1 MAHLCFST
9 LRPNLY
15 PKVEKSLLLNY
26 LDGKTTDM
34 TLETAKQ
41 QVLAQGESASKEALA
56 IVRGGMTI
64 CEKKADGSR
73 KYVWVKVK
81 PTMTDDESSIDVAL
95 ENQRMRKT
103 RQPSTAPIRL
113 AQTEPVI
120 PNATKAPNLSSESET
135 QIARPSFFERLKN
148 KAVEIWHEID
158 SIVVE

>member
-1 MAHLCFST
+1 MS
-9 LRPNLY
+9 
-15 PKVEKSLLLNY
+15 
-26 LDGKTTDM
+26 M
-34 TLETAKQ
+34 TLETAKRI
-41 QVLAQGESASKEALA
+41 VREQGEEACKEALA

-64 CEKKADGSR
+64 CEKNVDGSR

-95 ENQRMRKT
+95 EILRMRKT
-103 RQPSTAPIRL
+103 SLLSPTPIGQ

-120 PNATKAPNLSSESET
+120 PNVTMPSNLSNESET
-135 QIARPSFFERLKN
+135 QIARQSFFERIKN

>member
-1 MAHLCFST
+1 
-9 LRPNLY
+9 
-15 PKVEKSLLLNY
+15 
-26 LDGKTTDM
+26 M
-34 TLETAKQ
+34 TLETAKRI
-41 QVLAQGESASKEALA
+41 VREQGEEACKEALA

-64 CEKKADGSR
+64 CEKNVDGSR

-95 ENQRMRKT
+95 EILRMRKT
-103 RQPSTAPIRL
+103 SLLSPTPIGR

-120 PNATKAPNLSSESET
+120 PNVTMPSNLSNESET
-135 QIARPSFFERLKN
+135 QIARQSFFERIKN

>member
-1 MAHLCFST
+1 
-9 LRPNLY
+9 
-15 PKVEKSLLLNY
+15 
-26 LDGKTTDM
+26 M
-34 TLETAKQ
+34 TLETAKRI
-41 QVLAQGESASKEALA
+41 VREQGEEACKEALA

-64 CEKKADGSR
+64 CEKNVDGSR

-95 ENQRMRKT
+95 EILRMRKVRLLSPT
-103 RQPSTAPIRL
+103 PIGQ

-120 PNATKAPNLSSESET
+120 PNVTMPSNLSNESET
-135 QIARPSFFERLKN
+135 QIARQAFFERIKN

>member
-1 MAHLCFST
+1 M
-9 LRPNLY
+9 
-15 PKVEKSLLLNY
+15 
-26 LDGKTTDM
+26 DGKTTDM

-64 CEKKADGSR
+64 CEKKANGSR

-81 PTMTDDESSIDVAL
+81 PTLTDDESSIDVAL
-95 ENQRMRKT
+95 ENQRIRKT

-113 AQTEPVI
+113 AQIEPVI
-120 PNATKAPNLSSESET
+120 PNATKAPNLSSETET
-135 QIARPSFFERLKN
+135 QIARPSFYERLKN

>member
-1 MAHLCFST
+1 MS
-9 LRPNLY
+9 
-15 PKVEKSLLLNY
+15 
-26 LDGKTTDM
+26 M
-34 TLETAKQ
+34 TLETAKRI
-41 QVLAQGESASKEALA
+41 VREQGEEACKEALA

-64 CEKKADGSR
+64 CEKNVDGSR

-95 ENQRMRKT
+95 EILRMRKARLLSPT
-103 RQPSTAPIRL
+103 PIGQ

-120 PNATKAPNLSSESET
+120 PNVTMPSNLSNESET
-135 QIARPSFFERLKN
+135 QIARQSFFERLKS

>member
-1 MAHLCFST
+1 
-9 LRPNLY
+9 
-15 PKVEKSLLLNY
+15 
-26 LDGKTTDM
+26 M
-34 TLETAKQ
+34 TLETAKRI
-41 QVLAQGESASKEALA
+41 VREQGEVACKEALA

-64 CEKKADGSR
+64 CEKNVDGSR

-95 ENQRMRKT
+95 EILRMRKARLLSPT
-103 RQPSTAPIRL
+103 PIGQ

-120 PNATKAPNLSSESET
+120 PNVTMPSNLSNESET
-135 QIARPSFFERLKN
+135 QIARQSFFERIKN

>member
-1 MAHLCFST
+1 
-9 LRPNLY
+9 
-15 PKVEKSLLLNY
+15 
-26 LDGKTTDM
+26 M
-34 TLETAKQ
+34 TLDTAKRI
-41 QVLAQGESASKEALA
+41 VREQGEVACKEALA

-64 CEKKADGSR
+64 CEKNVDGSR

-95 ENQRMRKT
+95 EILRMRKARLLSPT
-103 RQPSTAPIRL
+103 PIGQ

-120 PNATKAPNLSSESET
+120 PNVTMPSNLSNESET
-135 QIARPSFFERLKN
+135 QIARQSFFERIKN

>member
-1 MAHLCFST
+1 
-9 LRPNLY
+9 
-15 PKVEKSLLLNY
+15 
-26 LDGKTTDM
+26 M
-34 TLETAKQ
+34 TLDTAKRI
-41 QVLAQGESASKEALA
+41 VREQGEEACKEALA

-64 CEKKADGSR
+64 CEKNVDGSR

-95 ENQRMRKT
+95 EILRMRKT
-103 RQPSTAPIRL
+103 RLLSPTPIGQ

-120 PNATKAPNLSSESET
+120 PNVTMPSILSNETET
-135 QIARPSFFERLKN
+135 QIARQSFFERLKS

>member
-1 MAHLCFST
+1 
-9 LRPNLY
+9 
-15 PKVEKSLLLNY
+15 
-26 LDGKTTDM
+26 M
-34 TLETAKQ
+34 TLETAKRI
-41 QVLAQGESASKEALA
+41 VREQGEEACKEALA

-64 CEKKADGSR
+64 CEKNVDGSR

-95 ENQRMRKT
+95 EILRMRKARLLSPT
-103 RQPSTAPIRL
+103 PIGQ

-120 PNATKAPNLSSESET
+120 PNVTMPSNLSNESET
-135 QIARPSFFERLKN
+135 QIARQSFFERIKN